1 MSAENKALA
10 SRFHRELF
18 VQGNLAVA
26 DEICAPEFVWR
37 TPNMPPGISTG
48 PEAVKAFAG
57 MIARG
62 FSNVQITTDD
72 RIAEG
77 DRIVDRWT
85 FHATHTGEF
94 MGVPATGKQVTVTG
108 IDIFR
113 IADGQLA
120 ELWQSWDQ
128 LGMMQQ
134 LGLIAG

>member
-10 SRFHRELF
+10 SRFHRDLF
-18 VQGNLAVA
+18 VQGNLAAA

-37 TPNMPPGISTG
+37 APNMPPGISTG
-48 PEAVKAFAG
+48 PAAVKAFAG

-62 FSNVQITTDD
+62 FSGIQITTDD

-77 DRIVDRWT
+77 DRVVDRWT
-85 FHATHTGEF
+85 FRATHTGEF

-113 IADGQLA
+113 IADGRLA

-134 LGLIAG
+134 LGVAPA